1 MGGRTVLG
9 LVRHVHDVAL
19 LQLVRVLHLRVGVD
33 EVLLVDVVVR
43 RDRVQTL
50 PLVRHVRTVV
60 FGSIAGGA
68 ARLETTNTDRP

>member
-1 MGGRTVLG
+1 
-9 LVRHVHDVAL
+9 
-19 LQLVRVLHLRVGVD
+19 LRVGID